1 MAKGTGFS
9 LHVNPQHGWG
19 FSHEEH
25 AGAVKGPSRIH
36 FRTYRLKSVPF
47 DKPALPLPVE
57 SCPFST
63 LRTACSPAS
72 RLKYSQRFM
81 LLTRI
86 LLLLVLLIASIAGGL
101 PAMAQTPNQ
110 RLILKDGTYQVVTKY
125 ERVGD
130 RVRYY
135 SSERGQWEEV
145 PAELVDF
152 AATEKWVQDHTPG
165 AQPAAP
171 ALPEAQELDK
181 EEQQE
186 RARTP
191 DVAHGL
197 RLPDEDGVWAL
208 DTFHDQPELVPLIQN
223 TGNGTGEIGHNVL
236 RATLNP
242 SGVIQQN
249 TQIAG
254 SKSKVRLHV
263 NDLALYVSITG
274 TDDNAAAAS
283 SAVTVETHA
292 APPPKDKNS
301 FSSANSQ
308 YVILRVRSNYKKDVR
323 IVSGIRIGTGGNAS
337 QTEDVIPTTAQMLP
351 GNRWMK
357 LTPREPLTIGDY
369 ALMELLR
376 PGEVNLSVW
385 DFRIDP
391 QAADNKNAIIPL
403 QR

>member
-1 MAKGTGFS
+1 
-9 LHVNPQHGWG
+9 
-19 FSHEEH
+19 
-25 AGAVKGPSRIH
+25 
-36 FRTYRLKSVPF
+36 
-47 DKPALPLPVE
+47 
-57 SCPFST
+57 
-63 LRTACSPAS
+63 
-72 RLKYSQRFM
+72 M

-86 LLLLVLLIASIAGGL
+86 LLLLVLLMASIASGL
-101 PAMAQTPNQ
+101 PAMAQSPNQ

-135 SSERGQWEEV
+135 SSERGQWEEM

-152 AATEKWVQDHTPG
+152 AATEKWVQEHTPG

-171 ALPEAQELDK
+171 SIPEAQELDK

-197 RLPDEDGVWAL
+197 RLPDEDGIWAL
-208 DTFHDQPELVPLIQN
+208 DTFHDQPELVALIQN
-223 TGNGTGEIGHNVL
+223 SGNATGEIGHNVL

-242 SGVIQQN
+242 SGVIPQN
-249 TQIAG
+249 IQIPG

-263 NDLALYVSITG
+263 NDPALYVSITG
-274 TDDNAAAAS
+274 TDDNAVAAS

-301 FSSANSQ
+301 FSSAKSQ
-308 YVILRVRSNYKKDVR
+308 YVILRVRSNYKKDLRV
-323 IVSGIRIGTGGNAS
+323 VSGIKIGTGGN
-337 QTEDVIPTTAQMLP
+337 EDVIPTTVQMLP

-357 LTPREPLTIGDY
+357 LTPREPLTIGEY
-369 ALMELLR
+369 ALMELLS
-376 PGEVNLSVW
+376 PGEVNMSVW

-391 QAADNKNAIIPL
+391 QAPDNKNAIIPL